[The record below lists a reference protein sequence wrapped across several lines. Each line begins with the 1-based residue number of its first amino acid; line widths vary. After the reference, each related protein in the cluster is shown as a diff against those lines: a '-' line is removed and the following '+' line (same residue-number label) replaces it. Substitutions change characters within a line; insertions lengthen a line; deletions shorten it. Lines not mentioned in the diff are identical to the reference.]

1 MEQFKGLQKS
11 LYIWTDNADLDK
23 RVEQLK
29 TATGGEV
36 ALENVHRLSFASY
49 ASSSFDLIVI
59 ECAQL
64 TDNYVKLL
72 HMLKP
77 SGKLHL
83 ISFIGAAGSLLQEI
97 KLSGFINC
105 REDSDN
111 TLTAEKPGYE
121 TGSSARLSFAKKNSS
136 TLNVWKISGDDDEL
150 IDEEDL
156 LDEVDK
162 QKPDPASLKV
172 CSTTGKRKACK
183 NCSCGLA
190 DELENEKKQENA
202 AKQTEN
208 AKSSCGNCYLGDAF
222 RCSSCP
228 YLGMPAFKPGEKV
241 QLVDNLLKSD
251 I

>member
-11 LYIWTDNADLDK
+11 LYIWTDSGDLDK

-36 ALENVHRLSFASY
+36 ALENVHRLSFSSY
-49 ASSSFDLIVI
+49 ANSSFDLIVI

-83 ISFIGAAGSLLQEI
+83 VSFIGPAGSLLQEV

-105 REDSDN
+105 REDAGDA
-111 TLTAEKPGYE
+111 LTAEKPGYE
-121 TGSSARLSFAKKNSS
+121 TGSSARLSFAKKNASA
-136 TLNVWKISGDDDEL
+136 LNVWKISGDDEDL
-150 IDEEDL
+150 IDEEEL
-156 LDEVDK
+156 LDEEDK
-162 QKPDPASLKV
+162 QKPDPAGLRV

-190 DELENEKKQENA
+190 EELESEKEQSKTA
-202 AKQTEN
+202 TEN

-222 RCSSCP
+222 RCSTCP

-241 QLVDNLLKSD
+241 QLAANLLKSD

>member
-1 MEQFKGLQKS
+1 MDLFKGLQKS
-11 LYIWTDNADLDK
+11 LYIWTDSADLDQ
-23 RVEQLK
+23 RVQTLK
-29 TATGGEV
+29 TSTGGEV
-36 ALENVHRLSFASY
+36 ALENVHRLSFSSY
-49 ASSSFDLIVI
+49 ANSSFDLIVI

-83 ISFIGAAGSLLQEI
+83 ISYIGPAASLLQEI

-105 REDSDN
+105 SEDSNAN

-121 TGSSARLSFAKKNSS
+121 TGSSARLSFAKKANSV
-136 TLNVWKISGDDDEL
+136 NVWKISGDDEEL
-150 IDEEDL
+150 IDEEGL
-156 LDEVDK
+156 LDEEDK

-190 DELENEKKQENA
+190 EELESEKSAKA
-202 AKQTEN
+202 ATEN

-222 RCSSCP
+222 RCSTCP

-241 QLVDNLLKSD
+241 QLADNLLKSD

>member
-11 LYIWTDNADLDK
+11 LYIWTDSADLDK
-23 RVEQLK
+23 RVETLK
-29 TATGGEV
+29 AATCGEV
-36 ALENVHRLSFASY
+36 AVENVHRLSFSSY
-49 ASSSFDLIVI
+49 ANSSFDLIVI

-77 SGKLHL
+77 SGILHL
-83 ISFIGAAGSLLQEI
+83 FSYIGPGSSLLQEI

-105 REDSDN
+105 REDAVAN

-121 TGSSARLSFAKKNSS
+121 TGSSARLSFAKKTSS
-136 TLNVWKISGDDDEL
+136 VNVWKISGDDEEL
-150 IDEEDL
+150 IDEEEL
-156 LDEVDK
+156 LDEEDK
-162 QKPDPASLKV
+162 QKPDPAGLRV

-190 DELENEKKQENA
+190 EELESEKTTKA
-202 AKQTEN
+202 VTEN

-241 QLVDNLLKSD
+241 QLADNLLKSD

>member
-11 LYIWTDNADLDK
+11 LYIWTDSADLDK

-29 TATGGEV
+29 TGTGGEV
-36 ALENVHRLSFASY
+36 AVENVHRLSFSSY
-49 ASSSFDLIVI
+49 ANSSFDLIVI

-83 ISFIGAAGSLLQEI
+83 FSFIGPAGSLLQEI

-105 REDSDN
+105 SEGTD

-121 TGSSARLSFAKKNSS
+121 TGSSARLSFVKKNASA
-136 TLNVWKISGDDDEL
+136 LNVWKISGDDEEL
-150 IDEEDL
+150 IDEEEL
-156 LDEVDK
+156 LDEEDK
-162 QKPDPASLKV
+162 QKPDPAGLKV

-190 DELENEKKQENA
+190 EELESEKQTTA
-202 AKQTEN
+202 ATEN
-208 AKSSCGNCYLGDAF
+208 AKSSCGSCYLGDAF
-222 RCSSCP
+222 RCSTCP

-241 QLVDNLLKSD
+241 QLADNLLKSD

>member
-11 LYIWTDNADLDK
+11 LYIWTDSAELDK
-23 RVEQLK
+23 RVQSLK
-29 TATGGEV
+29 TATGGDV
-36 ALENVHRLSFASY
+36 AVENVHRLSFSSY
-49 ASSSFDLIVI
+49 ANSSFDLIVI

-64 TDNYVKLL
+64 TDR
-72 HMLKP
+72 P
-77 SGKLHL
+77 
-83 ISFIGAAGSLLQEI
+83 AASLLQEI

-105 REDSDN
+105 TEDADAQ
-111 TLTAEKPGYE
+111 TLTAQKPGYE
-121 TGSSARLSFAKKNSS
+121 TGSSARLSFAKKTSNV
-136 TLNVWKISGDDDEL
+136 NVWKISGDDEEL

-156 LDEVDK
+156 LDDEDK
-162 QKPDPASLKV
+162 QKPDPAGLKV

-190 DELENEKKQENA
+190 DELESEKSAKA
-202 AKQTEN
+202 ATEN

-222 RCSSCP
+222 RCSTCP

-241 QLVDNLLKSD
+241 QLADNLLKSD

>member
-11 LYIWTDNADLDK
+11 LYIWTDSGELDK
-23 RVEQLK
+23 RVQTLK
-29 TATGGEV
+29 TATGGDV
-36 ALENVHRLSFASY
+36 AVENVHRLSFSSY
-49 ASSSFDLIVI
+49 ANSSFDLIVI

-64 TDNYVKLL
+64 TDR
-72 HMLKP
+72 P
-77 SGKLHL
+77 
-83 ISFIGAAGSLLQEI
+83 AASLLQEI

-105 REDSDN
+105 TEDADAQ
-111 TLTAEKPGYE
+111 TLTAQKPGYE
-121 TGSSARLSFAKKNSS
+121 TGSSARLSFAKKTSNV
-136 TLNVWKISGDDDEL
+136 NVWKISGDDEEL

-156 LDEVDK
+156 LDDEDK
-162 QKPDPASLKV
+162 QKPDPAGLKV

-190 DELENEKKQENA
+190 DELESEKSAKA
-202 AKQTEN
+202 ATEN

-222 RCSSCP
+222 RCSTCP

-241 QLVDNLLKSD
+241 QLADNLLKSD

>member
-1 MEQFKGLQKS
+1 MEQFKGLKKS
-11 LYIWTDNADLDK
+11 LYIWTESDDLDK
-23 RVEQLK
+23 RVELLK
-29 TATGGEV
+29 DATEGEV
-36 ALENVHRLSFASY
+36 AVENVHRLSFSSY
-49 ASSSFDLIVI
+49 ANSSFDLIVI

-83 ISFIGAAGSLLQEI
+83 FSFIGTVASLMQEI

-105 REDSDN
+105 SEGPDA
-111 TLTAEKPGYE
+111 LTAEKPGYE
-121 TGSSARLSFAKKNSS
+121 TGSSARLSFAKKNASA
-136 TLNVWKISGDDDEL
+136 LNVWKISGDDEEL
-150 IDEEDL
+150 IDEEEL
-156 LDEVDK
+156 LDEEDK
-162 QKPDPASLKV
+162 LKPDPAVLKV

-190 DELENEKKQENA
+190 DELEREKKA
-202 AKQTEN
+202 TTATEN
-208 AKSSCGNCYLGDAF
+208 IKSSCGSCYLGDAF
-222 RCSSCP
+222 RCSTCP

-241 QLVDNLLKSD
+241 QLANNLLKSD

>member
-1 MEQFKGLQKS
+1 MFVTNISMPCFL
-11 LYIWTDNADLDK
+11 L
-23 RVEQLK
+23 
-29 TATGGEV
+29 
-36 ALENVHRLSFASY
+36 ASY
-49 ASSSFDLIVI
+49 ANSSFDLIVI

-83 ISFIGAAGSLLQEI
+83 FSYIGPAASLLQEI

-105 REDSDN
+105 SEDAAAN

-121 TGSSARLSFAKKNSS
+121 TGSSARLSFAKKSS
-136 TLNVWKISGDDDEL
+136 NMNVWKISGDDEEL

-156 LDEVDK
+156 LDELDK
-162 QKPDPASLKV
+162 QKPDPAGLRV

-190 DELENEKKQENA
+190 EELESEKSSKA
-202 AKQTEN
+202 AAAASEN
-208 AKSSCGNCYLGDAF
+208 AKSSCGNVSIMFMSL
-222 RCSSCP
+222 SSP
-228 YLGMPAFKPGEKV
+228 HMLRLIFHVYSATWVTPSGALPARIWACLPSSPARKYNW
-241 QLVDNLLKSD
+241 L
-251 I
+251 ITC

>member
-1 MEQFKGLQKS
+1 MDIFKGLKKS
-11 LYIWTDNADLDK
+11 LYIWTDSADLDL
-23 RVEQLK
+23 RVQILK
-29 TATGGEV
+29 NSTGGEV
-36 ALENVHRLSFASY
+36 ALENVHRLSFSSY
-49 ASSSFDLIVI
+49 ANSSFDLIVI

-83 ISFIGAAGSLLQEI
+83 IAYIGTAASLLQEI

-105 REDSDN
+105 SEDSEAN

-121 TGSSARLSFAKKNSS
+121 TGSSARLSFAKKSS
-136 TLNVWKISGDDDEL
+136 GVNVWKISGDDEEL
-150 IDEEDL
+150 IDEEGL
-156 LDEVDK
+156 LDEEDK
-162 QKPDPASLKV
+162 QKPDPAGLRV

-190 DELENEKKQENA
+190 EELESEKSAKA
-202 AKQTEN
+202 ATEN
-208 AKSSCGNCYLGDAF
+208 VKSSCGNCYLGDAF
-222 RCSSCP
+222 RCSTCP

-241 QLVDNLLKSD
+241 QLAGNLLKSD

>member
-11 LYIWTDNADLDK
+11 LYIWTDSADLDK

-36 ALENVHRLSFASY
+36 AVENVHRLSFSSY
-49 ASSSFDLIVI
+49 ANSSFDLIVI

-83 ISFIGAAGSLLQEI
+83 FSFIGPASSLLQEI

-105 REDSDN
+105 SEGTD

-121 TGSSARLSFAKKNSS
+121 TGSSARLSFAKKNASA
-136 TLNVWKISGDDDEL
+136 LNVWKISGDDEEL

-156 LDEVDK
+156 LDEEDK
-162 QKPDPASLKV
+162 QKPDPAGLKV
-172 CSTTGKRKACK
+172 CSTTGKRKACR

-190 DELENEKKQENA
+190 EELESE
-202 AKQTEN
+202 KQTATASEN

-222 RCSSCP
+222 RCSTCP

-241 QLVDNLLKSD
+241 QLADNLLKSD

>member
-1 MEQFKGLQKS
+1 MLPIFQ
-11 LYIWTDNADLDK
+11 YIACIL
-23 RVEQLK
+23 
-29 TATGGEV
+29 
-36 ALENVHRLSFASY
+36 ASY
-49 ASSSFDLIVI
+49 ANSSFDLIVI

-83 ISFIGAAGSLLQEI
+83 FAFIGPASSLLQEI

-105 REDSDN
+105 SEDAAAN

-121 TGSSARLSFAKKNSS
+121 TGSSARLSFAKKSS
-136 TLNVWKISGDDDEL
+136 NINVWKISGDDEEL

-162 QKPDPASLKV
+162 QKPDPAGLRV

-190 DELENEKKQENA
+190 EELESEKSSKA
-202 AKQTEN
+202 AAAASEN
-208 AKSSCGNCYLGDAF
+208 AKSSCGNVRIIALFMSRGNLI
-222 RCSSCP
+222 SIVSCFMLP
-228 YLGMPAFKPGEKV
+228 VLFGRRLQVLHLPISGHACIQTRGEGAIGG
-241 QLVDNLLKSD
+241 QLA
-251 I
+251 

>member
-11 LYIWTDNADLDK
+11 LYIWTDSADLDK

-36 ALENVHRLSFASY
+36 AVENVHRLSFSSY
-49 ASSSFDLIVI
+49 ANSSFDLIVI

-83 ISFIGAAGSLLQEI
+83 FSFIGPASSLLQEI

-105 REDSDN
+105 SEGTD

-121 TGSSARLSFAKKNSS
+121 TGSSARLSFAKKNASA
-136 TLNVWKISGDDDEL
+136 LNVWKISGDDEEL

-156 LDEVDK
+156 LDEEDK
-162 QKPDPASLKV
+162 QKPDPAGLKV

-190 DELENEKKQENA
+190 EELESE
-202 AKQTEN
+202 KQTATASEN

-222 RCSSCP
+222 RCSTCP

-241 QLVDNLLKSD
+241 QLADNLLKSD

>member
-1 MEQFKGLQKS
+1 MEQFKGLQKT
-11 LYIWTDNADLDK
+11 LYIWTDSAELDK
-23 RVEQLK
+23 RVQTLK
-29 TATGGEV
+29 DATGGEV
-36 ALENVHRLSFASY
+36 ALENVHRLSFSSY
-49 ASSSFDLIVI
+49 ANSSFDLIVI

-72 HMLKP
+72 HMLKQ

-83 ISFIGAAGSLLQEI
+83 FSYIGPAASLLQEI

-105 REDSDN
+105 AEDNLAN

-121 TGSSARLSFAKKNSS
+121 TGSSARLSFTKKTSNM
-136 TLNVWKISGDDDEL
+136 NVWKISGDDEEL
-150 IDEEDL
+150 IDEEEL

-162 QKPDPASLKV
+162 QKPDPAGLRV

-190 DELENEKKQENA
+190 EELESEKTNKAES
-202 AKQTEN
+202 EN

-222 RCSSCP
+222 RCSTCP

-241 QLVDNLLKSD
+241 QLAANLLKSD

>member
-1 MEQFKGLQKS
+1 MEQFKGLDKT
-11 LYIWTDNADLDK
+11 LYIWTDSDSVDK
-23 RVEQLK
+23 RVQEIK
-29 TATGGEV
+29 AATGGEV
-36 ALENVHRLSFASY
+36 ALENVHRLSFSSY
-49 ASSSFDLIVI
+49 ANSSFDLIVI

-83 ISFIGAAGSLLQEI
+83 VAYIGPASSLLQEI

-105 REDSDN
+105 REEAD
-111 TLTAEKPGYE
+111 TLIAEKPGYE
-121 TGSSARLSFAKKNSS
+121 VGSSARLSFLKKNTSAV
-136 TLNVWKISGDDDEL
+136 NVWKISGDEEEL
-150 IDEEDL
+150 IDEEEL
-156 LDEVDK
+156 LDEADK
-162 QKPDPASLKV
+162 QLPDPSALKV

-190 DELENEKKQENA
+190 EELESEKQVQTA
-202 AKQTEN
+202 TEN

-222 RCSSCP
+222 RCSTCP

-241 QLVDNLLKSD
+241 QLADNLLKSD

>member
-1 MEQFKGLQKS
+1 MKQFKGLQKS
-11 LYIWTDNADLDK
+11 LYIWTDSADLDQ
-23 RVEQLK
+23 RVEVLK

-36 ALENVHRLSFASY
+36 AVENVHRLSFSSY
-49 ASSSFDLIVI
+49 ANSSFDLIVI

-83 ISFIGAAGSLLQEI
+83 FAYIGPAASLLQEI

-105 REDSDN
+105 SEDADAK

-121 TGSSARLSFAKKNSS
+121 TGSSARLSFAKKSAS
-136 TLNVWKISGDDDEL
+136 VNVWKISGDDEEL

-156 LDEVDK
+156 LDEEDK
-162 QKPDPASLKV
+162 QKPDPAGLKV

-190 DELENEKKQENA
+190 DELESEKSTKA
-202 AKQTEN
+202 ATEN

-222 RCSSCP
+222 RCSTCP

-241 QLVDNLLKSD
+241 QLADNLLKSD

>member
-11 LYIWTDNADLDK
+11 LYIWTDSAELDK
-23 RVEQLK
+23 RVETLK
-29 TATGGEV
+29 AATGGEV
-36 ALENVHRLSFASY
+36 AVENVHRLSFSSY
-49 ASSSFDLIVI
+49 ANSSFDLIVI

-77 SGKLHL
+77 SGILHL
-83 ISFIGAAGSLLQEI
+83 FAYIGPAGSLLQEI

-105 REDSDN
+105 REDAVAN

-121 TGSSARLSFAKKNSS
+121 TGSSARLSFAKKTSS
-136 TLNVWKISGDDDEL
+136 VNVWKISGDDEEL
-150 IDEEDL
+150 IDEEEL
-156 LDEVDK
+156 LDEEDK
-162 QKPDPASLKV
+162 QKPDPAGLRV

-190 DELENEKKQENA
+190 EELESEKTTKTV
-202 AKQTEN
+202 TEN

-222 RCSSCP
+222 RCSTCP

-241 QLVDNLLKSD
+241 QLADNLLKSD

>member
-1 MEQFKGLQKS
+1 MFVTNISMPCFL
-11 LYIWTDNADLDK
+11 L
-23 RVEQLK
+23 
-29 TATGGEV
+29 
-36 ALENVHRLSFASY
+36 ASY
-49 ASSSFDLIVI
+49 ANSSFDLIVI

-83 ISFIGAAGSLLQEI
+83 FSYIGPAASLLQEI

-105 REDSDN
+105 SEDAAAN

-121 TGSSARLSFAKKNSS
+121 TGSSARLSFAKKSS
-136 TLNVWKISGDDDEL
+136 NMNVWKISGDDEEL

-162 QKPDPASLKV
+162 QKPDPAGLRV

-190 DELENEKKQENA
+190 EELESEKSSKA
-202 AKQTEN
+202 AAAASEN
-208 AKSSCGNCYLGDAF
+208 AKSSCGNVSIMNCLCLWAHLICYVSYFMFTVLLGW
-222 RCSSCP
+222 RLQVL
-228 YLGMPAFKPGEKV
+228 YLSVSGHACLQARRESTIGW
-241 QLVDNLLKSD
+241 
-251 I
+251 

>member
-1 MEQFKGLQKS
+1 LGQFNGLF
-11 LYIWTDNADLDK
+11 A
-23 RVEQLK
+23 
-29 TATGGEV
+29 
-36 ALENVHRLSFASY
+36 FPASY
-49 ASSSFDLIVI
+49 ANSSFDLIVI

-83 ISFIGAAGSLLQEI
+83 VSFIGPASSLLQEV

-105 REDSDN
+105 REDSQDA
-111 TLTAEKPGYE
+111 LTAEKPGYE
-121 TGSSARLSFAKKNSS
+121 TGSSARLSFAKKNASA
-136 TLNVWKISGDDDEL
+136 LNVWKISGDDEEL
-150 IDEEDL
+150 IDEEEL
-156 LDEVDK
+156 LDEEDK
-162 QKPDPASLKV
+162 QKPDPAGLRV

-190 DELENEKKQENA
+190 EELETEKQSQA
-202 AKQTEN
+202 ATEN
-208 AKSSCGNCYLGDAF
+208 AKSSCGNVRLHNMPIPPFILNFLFKQCYLGDAF
-222 RCSSCP
+222 RCSTCP

-241 QLVDNLLKSD
+241 QLGGSLLKSD